1 MLPYISIPLLIIPFA
16 LVGFW
21 TKRPIIAIITATFLA
36 YLIMIIPGLMQTF
49 QAMMIYGTGDPQL
62 MAGGISRTLVSSTL
76 TMFVIVPTLVLFQFS
91 MRRFRREK
99 SKHDVE
105 LAGFE

>member
-1 MLPYISIPLLIIPFA
+1 MLLYISIPLLIIPFA

-21 TKRPIIAIITATFLA
+21 TKRPIIATIAATLLA

-49 QAMMIYGTGDPQL
+49 QAMMNYGTNDPQL

-76 TMFVIVPTLVLFQFS
+76 TMFVIVPTLFLF
-91 MRRFRREK
+91 
-99 SKHDVE
+99 
-105 LAGFE
+105 